1 MLTICRAFVRCKVQ
15 EVSDTEI
22 EAVGRRAY
30 ESVANISEDL
40 ADVGPTGVRVDVS
53 EGSLTVAEM
62 ILAVAGALYVA
73 ITTYDSFWSGVDRI
87 RQHAKAVGSLL
98 RRRIQGDPVVKNG
111 VIVSSRVTAGHLDKL
126 HRLHRE
132 VTVGRI
138 PPDYAVQDVLR
149 TLRAAGE
156 SIDDELISQ
165 VENAF
170 GAAHKGAERLDRL
183 ALQESEVFLS
193 ERVYAAVPRRAIRSR
208 RLTITRLPGSS
219 QVAFRFD
226 RE

>member
-1 MLTICRAFVRCKVQ
+1 MLTICRAFIRSEVS
-15 EVSDTEI
+15 EVSDAEI
-22 EAVGRRAY
+22 EAIGTRVY
-30 ESVANISEDL
+30 ESAASISEDL
-40 ADVGPTGVRVDVS
+40 AEVGPTGVRVDVQG
-53 EGSLTVAEM
+53 GSLTVAGM

-73 ITTYDSFWSGVDRI
+73 ITAYDSFWSGVDRI
-87 RQHAKAVGSLL
+87 RQHARAVGSLL
-98 RRRIQGDPVVKNG
+98 RRRIQGDLVVNNG
-111 VIVSSRVTAGHLDKL
+111 VIVSSRVTAGHLDRL
-126 HRLHRE
+126 HRLHHE

-138 PPDYAVQDVLR
+138 PPDHAVQDVLR

-156 SIDDELISQ
+156 LIDDELISQ

-170 GAAHKGAERLDRL
+170 GAAHKGAKRLARL
-183 ALQESEVFLS
+183 ALQESEAFRS
-193 ERVYAAVPRRAIRSR
+193 EWGYASRPPRAIRRR